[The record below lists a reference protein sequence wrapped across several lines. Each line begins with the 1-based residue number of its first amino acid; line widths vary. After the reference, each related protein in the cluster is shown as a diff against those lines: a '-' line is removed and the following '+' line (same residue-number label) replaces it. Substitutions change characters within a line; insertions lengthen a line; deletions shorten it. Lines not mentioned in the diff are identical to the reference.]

1 MRFLRLEE
9 LEANKLK
16 KITERNEEYR
26 KLNEDEKQILLVYE
40 KEKKNYQ
47 DEISTIRKQIKE
59 TLENY
64 EKLKLEKEK
73 EIEYLNI
80 EILKKKSQLISIKGL
95 EAQIENINKES
106 LSYGDIIKD
115 ICFYGIF
122 IKNEIYKFKFSED
135 KIDDN
140 DSETIKNNH
149 NLEI

>member
-122 IKNEIYKFKFSED
+122 IK
-135 KIDDN
+135 
-140 DSETIKNNH
+140 
-149 NLEI
+149 

>member
-1 MRFLRLEE
+1 M
-9 LEANKLK
+9 
-16 KITERNEEYR
+16 
-26 KLNEDEKQILLVYE
+26 
-40 KEKKNYQ
+40 
-47 DEISTIRKQIKE
+47 
-59 TLENY
+59 ENY

-122 IKNEIYKFKFSED
+122 IK
-135 KIDDN
+135 
-140 DSETIKNNH
+140 
-149 NLEI
+149 